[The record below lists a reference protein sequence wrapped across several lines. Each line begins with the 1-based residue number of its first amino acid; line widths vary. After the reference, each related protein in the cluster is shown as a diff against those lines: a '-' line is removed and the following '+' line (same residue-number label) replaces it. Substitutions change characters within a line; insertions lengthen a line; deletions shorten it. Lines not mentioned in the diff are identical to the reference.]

1 MIRFYYR
8 SIQSNTLKRIK
19 NFRNGSFIYVFTPS
33 ENDFYFLKENFNL
46 DESLLKDG
54 LDPYEISRIE
64 QKNNK
69 VYIFLRAPFLKAK
82 EEFFTTTLLIIISDN
97 FFVIFSKEKNFII
110 DKFIIKNKKNIITT
124 QRTKLFIQI
133 LSEIYEYFNYLIL
146 KINKEVRK
154 MAFEVSDVSEKEIK
168 KLIRLE
174 IILRDFYDALI
185 LDNVI
190 FNAILKK
197 GYLSL
202 FQEDKELIEDLFLK
216 AEQLEDIVSTILKNI
231 SNIRLGYESIFA
243 NYVNKILK
251 ILTFFTI
258 LLAIP
263 TVITGFYG
271 MNLKLPF
278 ESNPYSYVFVIF
290 ISLFLMIALFLIF
303 KFKKWL

>member
-1 MIRFYYR
+1 MRHVRVNFGARSSAVEHRVHIAGVAGSNPAEPKKMIRFYYR

-33 ENDFYFLKENFNL
+33 ENDFYFLNENFNL

-154 MAFEVSDVSEKEIK
+154 MAFEVSDVGEKEIK
-168 KLIRLE
+168 KTYSF
-174 IILRDFYDALI
+174 RDNI
-185 LDNVI
+185 
-190 FNAILKK
+190 KR
-197 GYLSL
+197 
-202 FQEDKELIEDLFLK
+202 FL
-216 AEQLEDIVSTILKNI
+216 
-231 SNIRLGYESIFA
+231 
-243 NYVNKILK
+243 
-251 ILTFFTI
+251 
-258 LLAIP
+258 
-263 TVITGFYG
+263 
-271 MNLKLPF
+271 
-278 ESNPYSYVFVIF
+278 
-290 ISLFLMIALFLIF
+290 
-303 KFKKWL
+303 